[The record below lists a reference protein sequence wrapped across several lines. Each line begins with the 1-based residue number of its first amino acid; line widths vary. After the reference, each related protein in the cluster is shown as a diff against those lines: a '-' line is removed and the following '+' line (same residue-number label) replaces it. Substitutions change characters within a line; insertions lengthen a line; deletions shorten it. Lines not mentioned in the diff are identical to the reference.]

1 MADIGQKQAVGGRS
15 LPRRSHVTQNGQG
28 APAGAAAIVAALA
41 DAGTRVVFGLP
52 GGGPN
57 LDVVGA
63 AAAAGLRFVLAH
75 TETAAVIMAATYAD
89 LTGRPGAAVV
99 TRGPGLA
106 SAVNGTA
113 HAALDRLPV
122 VVIADTVRLA
132 DAGRISHQRLD
143 QAALGAV
150 VAKAVVTIGR
160 DRTAEAAAAAVRL
173 ALMPPPG
180 PVVALMD
187 DSGITDPGGAPDPEP
202 PGRAPDDSPRDVA
215 ILAQAL
221 RRSRR
226 PVIMLG
232 TGAIAHTAAI
242 RSALAGRGIPALH
255 TYRARGIVPDS
266 TPEAAGLVTG
276 GTMEWPLLAA
286 ADLIVGLGVDEAEM
300 IPAAWDYPAPVLLVA
315 GYPPSRP
322 GSAYFPGATA
332 LDIPLP
338 AAIGVLANRH
348 GEHDWPPGAGQIA
361 RTQSALGLSEAA
373 AARPGFL
380 SPVQVVR
387 VVRSHV
393 PRDTVVTVDA
403 GAHMLAV
410 MPLWEVTEPRR
421 LMISSGLATMGF
433 ALPAAIAAAL
443 CAPARLVVAFTGDG
457 GLGMTLAEIETAAR
471 LRLRIAV
478 VVFNDGTLSLIKIKQ
493 RPAGQ
498 GGAEAVDFGPVS
510 YARAARALGAAGATV
525 STEQDLA
532 AALSAASG
540 RDGPTVIDVQV
551 DPAGYPAI
559 MDLSR
564 GEAGR
569 RPVPGLPGP
578 GPRPA
583 TGSATTVRS
592 IQCRLPWRNSRML
605 PRAPSPASSRSAN
618 MRPCRA

>member
-1 MADIGQKQAVGGRS
+1 MADIGQKQAVGGRT
-15 LPRRSHVTQNGQG
+15 LPRRSRVTHNGQG
-28 APAGAAAIVAALA
+28 APAGAAAIVTALA
-41 DAGTRVVFGLP
+41 DAGTTVVFGLP

-63 AAAAGLRFVLAH
+63 AAQAGLRFVLAH

-106 SAVNGTA
+106 SAVNGIA

-160 DRTAEAAAAAVRL
+160 DRTGEAAAKAVRL
-173 ALMPPPG
+173 ALTRPAG

-187 DSGITDPGGAPDPEP
+187 DSALSDPGTSDPGGERSGQAS
-202 PGRAPDDSPRDVA
+202 DDGVA
-215 ILAQAL
+215 VLAQAL

-266 TPEAAGLVTG
+266 AAEAAGLVTG

-300 IPAAWDYPAPVLLVA
+300 IPAAWDYPAPVLLVT
-315 GYPPSRP
+315 GYPPNAP
-322 GSAYFPGATA
+322 GPAYFPRATA

-338 AAIGVLANRH
+338 AAIAVLANRH
-348 GEHDWPPGAGQIA
+348 GEHDWPPGVGQIA
-361 RTQSALGLSEAA
+361 RSQSALRLSEAA
-373 AARPGFL
+373 AALPGFL
-380 SPVQVVR
+380 SPVQVVS
-387 VVRSHV
+387 VVRAHV
-393 PRDTVVTVDA
+393 PGETVATVDA

-421 LMISSGLATMGF
+421 LLISSGLATMGF

-510 YARAARALGAAGATV
+510 YARAAQALGAAAATV
-525 STEQDLA
+525 STEKELA

-551 DPAGYPAI
+551 DPAAYPAI

-564 GEAGR
+564 GEAS
-569 RPVPGLPGP
+569 RPPFP
-578 GPRPA
+578 
-583 TGSATTVRS
+583 SAATVRS
-592 IQCRLPWRNSRML
+592 IQCRLPWRSSRMS
-605 PRAPSPASSRSAN
+605 PRAPSPASSRSASV
-618 MRPCRA
+618 RPCRA